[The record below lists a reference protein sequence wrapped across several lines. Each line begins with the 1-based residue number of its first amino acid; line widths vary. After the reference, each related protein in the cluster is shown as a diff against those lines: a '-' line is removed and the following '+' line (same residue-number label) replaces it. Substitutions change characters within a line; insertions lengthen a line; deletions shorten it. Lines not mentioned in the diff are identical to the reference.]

1 MEWRPDFGVSNRAH
15 VWWRL
20 GLFLVRLL
28 TLNRLMLATPSSAA
42 TASRMAL
49 TSSSALT
56 RMTNMSRA
64 LGPEST
70 RTRTWTTMASEE
82 VPVGVREL
90 VLRRNSP
97 RPIVPQTLKRVVW
110 CVVGGGAGVE
120 GSWCKLVAL
129 PCTTSAYVL
138 LLQLC
143 RFGGCGASKWARR
156 RGLEARQSLSSP
168 TFYCLLTSAEWW
180 CGVGTTL
187 SCLGPRALDASTP
200 LAWPR
205 LSSLHL

>member
-1 MEWRPDFGVSNRAH
+1 MLGGGDHRWQPAARGRRGSTQGIRRGGMLAHRSARRMHRPRSEPAMEWRPDFGVSNRAH

-20 GLFLVRLL
+20 GFLVRLL

-49 TSSSALT
+49 TSSSAST

-97 RPIVPQTLKRVVW
+97 RPIVPQMGGGVWCACGRRVVVQARCSTMYHFCFCLITTALSFW
-110 CVVGGGAGVE
+110 WVWGEQVG
-120 GSWCKLVAL
+120 
-129 PCTTSAYVL
+129 
-138 LLQLC
+138 
-143 RFGGCGASKWARR
+143 
-156 RGLEARQSLSSP
+156 
-168 TFYCLLTSAEWW
+168 
-180 CGVGTTL
+180 
-187 SCLGPRALDASTP
+187 
-200 LAWPR
+200 
-205 LSSLHL
+205 